1 MPLLLLLAFIG
12 GNQHQHRLML
22 VIVAVFSLSLSLLPP
37 PPPPPPP
44 RFAMPP
50 LRPTRREERERVRER
65 EGGRERGEA
74 SLFFSWPCAADEA
87 RGETRGGSRAVFAA
101 EAEPFSREN
110 RAVFVR
116 KRENCEVFFR
126 NFRDIMTS
134 SYYQ

>member
-22 VIVAVFSLSLSLLPP
+22 VIVAVFSLSLSL
-37 PPPPPPP
+37 
-44 RFAMPP
+44 AAAAAAAAAAVCDAAAAAD
-50 LRPTRREERERVRER
+50 EAGSERESERER